1 MPKTVLI
8 RVFFLEL
15 MSTERAD
22 LRRIAL
28 LNGDCLAEQ
37 LKDTELIVERIV
49 FREALVSGPLGGA
62 TWEEFWETRVRFLTQ
77 NYGATVQ
84 EVQEKTVAELEKIR
98 SLADGVE
105 LSLWFED
112 DLFCQVN
119 LWFVLNL
126 ISESPNIKIYRVFPP
141 ESSPVNSWR
150 GFGDASPTAL
160 AQAYEAKVPFN
171 SSDLTLGK
179 NLWEAYRLGDSA
191 QLAALS
197 KNVSP
202 CFRHLKEVCQ
212 AQLDRISEVPSE
224 RRPEKV
230 ILELLAKGITDFDSL
245 FSQFSEREGVY
256 GFGDLQV
263 RELLDSIKKEA
274 GEKN

>member
-1 MPKTVLI
+1 MTI
-8 RVFFLEL
+8 EQDD
-15 MSTERAD
+15 M
-22 LRRIAL
+22 RRIAL

-37 LKDTELIVERIV
+37 LKGSELPLEIVV

-62 TWEEFWETRVRFLTQ
+62 SWGEFWETRVGFLTKQ
-77 NYGATVQ
+77 YGATAL
-84 EVQEKTVAELEKIR
+84 EVQEKTVAELDKIR

-126 ISESPNIKIYRVFPP
+126 LSESKNIKIYRVFPP
-141 ESSPVNSWR
+141 EASPANRWR
-150 GFGDASPTAL
+150 GFGDASAAAL
-160 AQAYEAKVPFN
+160 TQAYESRVPFT
-171 SSDLTLGK
+171 SSDLALGK
-179 NLWEAYRLGDSA
+179 NFWEAYRLGNWA
-191 QLAALS
+191 QLMTLS
-197 KNVSP
+197 KSVSP
-202 CFRHLKEVCQ
+202 CFRHLEEVCQ
-212 AQLDRISEVPSE
+212 AQLDRISADPTK

-230 ILELLAKGITDFDSL
+230 ILELLAKGITDFDIL
-245 FSQFSEREGVY
+245 FSQFSEREGIY

-263 RELLDSIKKEA
+263 RELLDSIKKKA

>member
-1 MPKTVLI
+1 MTI
-8 RVFFLEL
+8 EQDD
-15 MSTERAD
+15 M
-22 LRRIAL
+22 RRIAL

-37 LKDTELIVERIV
+37 LKGSELPLEIVV

-62 TWEEFWETRVRFLTQ
+62 SWGEFWETRVGFLTKQ
-77 NYGATVQ
+77 YGATAL
-84 EVQEKTVAELEKIR
+84 EVQEKTVAELDKIR

-126 ISESPNIKIYRVFPP
+126 LSESKNIKIYRVFPP
-141 ESSPVNSWR
+141 EASPANRWR
-150 GFGDASPTAL
+150 GFGDASAAAL
-160 AQAYEAKVPFN
+160 TQAYESRVPFT
-171 SSDLTLGK
+171 SSDLALGK
-179 NLWEAYRLGDSA
+179 NFWEAYRLGNWA
-191 QLAALS
+191 QLMTLS
-197 KNVSP
+197 KSVSP
-202 CFRHLKEVCQ
+202 CFRHLEEVCQ
-212 AQLDRISEVPSE
+212 AQLDRISADPTK

-230 ILELLAKGITDFDSL
+230 ILELLAKGITDFDPL
-245 FSQFSEREGVY
+245 FSQFSEREGIY

-263 RELLDSIKKEA
+263 RELLDSIKKKA

>member
-1 MPKTVLI
+1 MG
-8 RVFFLEL
+8 
-15 MSTERAD
+15 TERTD
-22 LRRIAL
+22 FRRIAL
-28 LNGDCLAEQ
+28 LNGDCLAEE
-37 LKDTELIVERIV
+37 LKGSELPLEIVV

-62 TWEEFWETRVRFLTQ
+62 SWGEFWETRVGFLTKQ
-77 NYGATVQ
+77 YGATAL
-84 EVQEKTVAELEKIR
+84 EVQEKTVAELDKIR

-126 ISESPNIKIYRVFPP
+126 LSESKNIKIYRVFPP
-141 ESSPVNSWR
+141 EASPANRWR
-150 GFGDASPTAL
+150 GFGDASAAAL
-160 AQAYEAKVPFN
+160 TQAYESRVPFT
-171 SSDLTLGK
+171 SSDLALGK
-179 NLWEAYRLGDSA
+179 NFWEAYRLGDSA

-197 KNVSP
+197 KSVSP
-202 CFRHLKEVCQ
+202 CFRHLEEVCQ
-212 AQLDRISEVPSE
+212 AQLDRISADPTK

-230 ILELLAKGITDFDSL
+230 ILELLAKGITDFDTL
-245 FSQFSEREGVY
+245 FSQFSEREGIY

-263 RELLDSIKKEA
+263 RELLDSIKKKA

>member
-1 MPKTVLI
+1 
-8 RVFFLEL
+8 
-15 MSTERAD
+15 MSAERND

-28 LNGDCLAEQ
+28 LNGDYLAEQ
-37 LKDTELIVERIV
+37 LKDAELPLERII

-77 NYGATVQ
+77 NYGATAQ
-84 EVQEKTVAELEKIR
+84 AVQEKTVAELEKIR

-126 ISESPNIKIYRVFPP
+126 LSESPN
-141 ESSPVNSWR
+141 
-150 GFGDASPTAL
+150 
-160 AQAYEAKVPFN
+160 
-171 SSDLTLGK
+171 K
-179 NLWEAYRLGDSA
+179 NLWETYCLGDGA

-197 KNVSP
+197 KSVSP
-202 CFRHLKEVCQ
+202 CFRHLEEVCQ
-212 AQLDRISEVPSE
+212 AQLDRISADPRK

-230 ILELLAKGITDFDSL
+230 ILELLVMGITDFDIL
-245 FSQFSEREGVY
+245 FSQFSEREGIY

-263 RELLDSIKKEA
+263 RELLDSIKKNA
-274 GEKN
+274 GEKI

>member
-1 MPKTVLI
+1 
-8 RVFFLEL
+8 
-15 MSTERAD
+15 MSIEQND
-22 LRRIAL
+22 MRRIAL

-37 LKDTELIVERIV
+37 LKAAELPLERIV
-49 FREALVSGPLGGA
+49 FREALVSGPLDGA
-62 TWEEFWETRVRFLTQ
+62 TWEEFWETRIGFLTQ
-77 NYGATVQ
+77 NYGATTQ

-98 SLADGVE
+98 NLADGVE

-119 LWFVLNL
+119 LWFVLHL
-126 ISESPNIKIYRVFPP
+126 LSESPKIKVYRVFPP
-141 ESSPVNSWR
+141 EASPANRWR
-150 GFGDASPTAL
+150 GFGDASPAAL
-160 AQAYEAKVPFN
+160 AQAYESKVPFN
-171 SSDLTLGK
+171 TSDLALGK

-212 AQLDRISEVPSE
+212 AQLDRISEDPNE

-230 ILELLAKGITDFDSL
+230 ILELLAKGITEFDSL
-245 FSQFSEREGVY
+245 FSQFSEREGIY

-263 RELLDSIKKEA
+263 RELLDSIKKNA

>member
-1 MPKTVLI
+1 MGIDRTD
-8 RVFFLEL
+8 F
-15 MSTERAD
+15 
-22 LRRIAL
+22 RRIAL

-37 LKDTELIVERIV
+37 LKCAELPLEQII
-49 FREALVSGPLGGA
+49 FREALVSGPLDGT

-77 NYGATVQ
+77 NYGATAK
-84 EVQEKTVAELEKIR
+84 EVQEKTVAELEKIGR
-98 SLADGVE
+98 LTDGVE

-126 ISESPNIKIYRVFPP
+126 LSESHHIKIYRIFPP
-141 ESSPVNSWR
+141 ESSQANSWR
-150 GFGDASPTAL
+150 GFGDASPAAL
-160 AQAYEAKVPFN
+160 AQAYESKVPFN
-171 SSDLTLGK
+171 TSDLALGK

-212 AQLDRISEVPSE
+212 AQLDRISEDPNE

-245 FSQFSEREGVY
+245 FSQFSEREGIY

-263 RELLDSIKKEA
+263 RELLDSIKK
-274 GEKN
+274 

>member
-1 MPKTVLI
+1 
-8 RVFFLEL
+8 
-15 MSTERAD
+15 MSTEQTD

-28 LNGDCLAEQ
+28 LNGDCLSEQ
-37 LKDTELIVERIV
+37 LKGAELPLEIVV

-62 TWEEFWETRVRFLTQ
+62 SWGEFWETRVGFLTKQ
-77 NYGATVQ
+77 YGATAL
-84 EVQEKTVAELEKIR
+84 EVKEKTVAELEKIR

-126 ISESPNIKIYRVFPP
+126 LSDARKIKIYRVFPP
-141 ESSPVNSWR
+141 EASPTNRWR
-150 GFGDASPTAL
+150 GFENASA
-160 AQAYEAKVPFN
+160 AAFEQAYESKVPFT
-171 SSDLTLGK
+171 SSDLALGK
-179 NLWEAYRLGDSA
+179 NLWEAYRMGDGA
-191 QLAALS
+191 QLTTLS
-197 KNVSP
+197 KSASP
-202 CFRHLKEVCQ
+202 CFRQLAEVCQ
-212 AQLDRISEVPSE
+212 AQLDRISEDPSK

-230 ILELLAKGITDFDSL
+230 IVELLAMGITDFDTL
-245 FSQFSEREGVY
+245 FSQFSEREGIY

-263 RELLDSIKKEA
+263 RGLLDSIKKTA

>member
-1 MPKTVLI
+1 
-8 RVFFLEL
+8 

-37 LKDTELIVERIV
+37 LKGAELPLERIV
-49 FREALVSGPLGGA
+49 FREALVSGPLLGA
-62 TWEEFWETRVRFLTQ
+62 TWEEFWETRIGFLTQ
-77 NYGATVQ
+77 NYGATIQ
-84 EVQEKTVAELEKIR
+84 EVQEKTVADLEKIR
-98 SLADGVE
+98 SLADGTE

-126 ISESPNIKIYRVFPP
+126 LSESHNIKVYRVFPP
-141 ESSPVNSWR
+141 ESSQANKWR
-150 GFGDASPTAL
+150 GFGDACAAAL
-160 AQAYEAKVPFN
+160 AQAYESKVPFN
-171 SSDLTLGK
+171 SSDLALGK
-179 NLWEAYRLGDSA
+179 NLWEAYCLGDGD

-197 KNVSP
+197 KSVSP
-202 CFRHLKEVCQ
+202 CFRHLEEVCQ
-212 AQLDRISEVPSE
+212 AQLDRISEDPNE

-230 ILELLAKGITDFDSL
+230 ILELLAKGITDFETL

-263 RELLDSIKKEA
+263 RELLDSIKKNA

>member
-1 MPKTVLI
+1 
-8 RVFFLEL
+8 
-15 MSTERAD
+15 
-22 LRRIAL
+22 
-28 LNGDCLAEQ
+28 
-37 LKDTELIVERIV
+37 
-49 FREALVSGPLGGA
+49 
-62 TWEEFWETRVRFLTQ
+62 
-77 NYGATVQ
+77 
-84 EVQEKTVAELEKIR
+84 
-98 SLADGVE
+98 
-105 LSLWFED
+105 
-112 DLFCQVN
+112 
-119 LWFVLNL
+119 VLNL

-141 ESSPVNSWR
+141 ESSPANSWR